1 MAIVLLVDDDP
12 GGLEIRKMLLE
23 RDGHR
28 VSTAADAATAR
39 AKFWEN
45 APECVILDL
54 RLPSPEDG
62 LALVREF
69 RECSA
74 AAPGLRIVVLAGWSA
89 DLEGRPEQAM
99 VDEVLAKPV
108 RSERLMHAVSA
119 VKKSA

>member
-1 MAIVLLVDDDP
+1 MAHVLLVDDDA

-28 VSTAADAATAR
+28 VITASTPAAAR
-39 AKFWEN
+39 EKFHQ
-45 APECVILDL
+45 ARPECVILDL

-69 RECSA
+69 RE
-74 AAPGLRIVVLAGWSA
+74 AAPDVRMIVLAGWSA
-89 DLEGRPEQAM
+89 DLEGRPEQAL

-108 RSERLMHAVSA
+108 RSERLSNAVRKRA
-119 VKKSA
+119 